1 MQYHFFII
9 FRIINKLK
17 FQNIN
22 YQVGDDIR
30 IRLDI
35 NSQKDVYAKIL
46 AIIQAKN
53 ITPFPLVYVAWY

>member
-1 MQYHFFII
+1 MT
-9 FRIINKLK
+9 
-17 FQNIN
+17 

-35 NSQKDVYAKIL
+35 DSQKDVYAKIL
-46 AIIQAKN
+46 TIIQAKN